1 MHPGKVSQRHQQPF
15 DPRRGEA
22 ISQFPQRNSGQSN
35 IGSESCDINFE
46 TLPDPCQLNQP
57 RHYETLA
64 SQSAAA
70 RTSQAND
77 NDARILFAADHQLEP
92 AFTIYRRMKILQ
104 NLFRT
109 RVKMDTM
116 LHDITLLGYHLDYS
130 IGVTSLI
137 REIGLSMSVNQV
149 SVNFYVH
156 LYHSPS

>member
-15 DPRRGEA
+15 DPRCGEA

-46 TLPDPCQLNQP
+46 TLPDPCQLNQL